1 MSSLEPSSLLRV
13 VDLRRLRRNSFDWLG
28 LLNGDSSSAEIDK
41 RLILKRNVRR
51 EWNGE
56 NFSNRTRDGGRWSV
70 YRSPASSASSS
81 SSSSSST
88 RRRDVCS
95 STEVSENSRFGI
107 VPFFE
112 SSILLETALGLITV
126 SLVTIFASGIIQ
138 VFNVVWDYL
147 TKITFNANDVQVTFW
162 LPRFL
167 LSCAAGFCE
176 TTSSRSSSSSS
187 SSSSSLWGYC

>member
-56 NFSNRTRDGGRWSV
+56 NFSNRTRDGGPWSV
-70 YRSPASSASSS
+70 CRSPASASSS

-88 RRRDVCS
+88 RRDVCS

-187 SSSSSLWGYC
+187 SSSSLWGYC

>member
-88 RRRDVCS
+88 RRDVCS

-167 LSCAAGFCE
+167 LSCAAVFCE

-187 SSSSSLWGYC
+187 SLGGYC